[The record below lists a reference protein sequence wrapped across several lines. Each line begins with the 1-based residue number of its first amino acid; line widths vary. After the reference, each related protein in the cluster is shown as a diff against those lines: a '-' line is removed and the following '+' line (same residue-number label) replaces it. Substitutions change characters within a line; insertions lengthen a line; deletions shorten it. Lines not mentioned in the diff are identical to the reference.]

1 MKDYGKYSSIAIE
14 LLLIVFA
21 AVFVGVKF
29 DVSFVE
35 LKPLFT
41 VLMSLSGVALGL
53 FVTLKRLI
61 KK

>member
-21 AVFVGVKF
+21 AVFVGVKL
-29 DVSFVE
+29 DESFVE